1 MQLVEV
7 SMDEL
12 ICSLEQLTYSMVQE
26 LEVSDYSE
34 LSAFVEQRQ
43 FLVDAITELSHTN
56 ALSHQDIERLREV
69 VKADQLIEM
78 RMTYLKQEASDWLNQ
93 RQNSKVQRGAYE
105 NRFYGES
112 ILMDYKK

>member
-1 MQLVEV
+1 
-7 SMDEL
+7 MDEL
-12 ICSLEQLTYSMVQE
+12 ICSLEQLTYNMIQE
-26 LEVSDYSE
+26 LEASDYSE

-69 VKADQLIEM
+69 VKADDLIEKKM
-78 RMTYLKQEASDWLNQ
+78 IFLKQEASDWLNQ

-105 NRFYGES
+105 NSFYGES